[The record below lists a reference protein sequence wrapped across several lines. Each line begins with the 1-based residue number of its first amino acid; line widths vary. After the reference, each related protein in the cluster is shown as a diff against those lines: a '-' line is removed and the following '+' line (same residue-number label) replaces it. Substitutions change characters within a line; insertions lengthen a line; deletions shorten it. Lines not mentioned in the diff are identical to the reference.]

1 MMTRFVDLRSDTV
14 TQPTPAMR
22 EAMAHA
28 VVGDDGFGDDPTVR
42 ELEERFAS
50 MTGKEAAIF
59 VPSGVMANQIALR
72 VLTRP
77 GDVIVTGRNQHIV
90 GFELG
95 ATARNASVQF
105 SLVDDSSGELPI
117 EDVMDIIDAGAD
129 HQVPVAMVAV
139 ENTHMFSGGTIWE
152 TERLA
157 SLARAIEGR
166 PIHLDGARLF
176 NASVASGR
184 SLQELAAPA
193 TTVMSCLSKGLCA
206 PVGSLLAG
214 PASLMASGR
223 VERKRLGGA
232 MRQVGILAAAGLV
245 ALDTMV
251 ERLADDHRRARAL
264 AAMVAHAFPESGY
277 DPSRCQT
284 NIVSFVHPQA
294 RQIVHELRERGVWG
308 DTVAPRRVRL
318 VTHAG
323 ITDDDLEFVADV
335 LSSFTPVA

>member
-1 MMTRFVDLRSDTV
+1 MTRHVDLRSDTV
-14 TQPTPAMR
+14 TQPTPEMR
-22 EAMAHA
+22 EAMARA

-42 ELEERFAS
+42 ELEERYAA
-50 MTGKEAAIF
+50 MTGKEAAIY

-72 VLTRP
+72 VLTKP
-77 GDVIVTGRNQHIV
+77 GDVIVAGKNQHIV
-90 GFELG
+90 SFELG
-95 ATARNASVQF
+95 ATARNSSLQF
-105 SLVDDSSGELPI
+105 ALVDDSTGELAFD
-117 EDVMDIIDAGAD
+117 DVMDVIDASTD

-139 ENTHMFSGGTIWE
+139 ENTHMFSGGSVWDPEHLST
-152 TERLA
+152 
-157 SLARAIEGR
+157 LARAIEGR

-176 NASVASGR
+176 NASIASGR
-184 SLQELAAPA
+184 SLSELAAPA

-214 PASLMASGR
+214 PAPLMAAGR

-251 ERLADDHRRARAL
+251 ERLADDHRRARRLAGLL
-264 AAMVAHAFPESGY
+264 AAAFPESGY
-277 DPSRCQT
+277 DPATCQT

-294 RQIVHELRERGVWG
+294 RQIVHELKERGVWG

-323 ITDDDLEFVADV
+323 ITDDDVDFVAEV
-335 LSSFTPVA
+335 LASFTPVA

>member
-1 MMTRFVDLRSDTV
+1 MTRHVDLRSDTV
-14 TQPTPAMR
+14 TQPTPEMR
-22 EAMAHA
+22 EAMARA

-42 ELEERFAS
+42 ELEERYAA
-50 MTGKEAAIF
+50 MTGKEAAIY

-72 VLTRP
+72 VLTKP
-77 GDVIVTGRNQHIV
+77 GDVIVAGKNQHIV
-90 GFELG
+90 SFELG
-95 ATARNASVQF
+95 ATARNSSLQF
-105 SLVDDSSGELPI
+105 ALVDDSTGELAFD
-117 EDVMDIIDAGAD
+117 DVMDVIDASTD

-139 ENTHMFSGGTIWE
+139 ENTHMFSGGSVWDPEHLST
-152 TERLA
+152 
-157 SLARAIEGR
+157 LARAIEGR

-176 NASVASGR
+176 NASIASGR
-184 SLQELAAPA
+184 SLSELAAPA

-214 PASLMASGR
+214 PAPLMAAGR

-251 ERLADDHRRARAL
+251 ERLADDHRRARRLAGLL
-264 AAMVAHAFPESGY
+264 AAAFPESGY
-277 DPSRCQT
+277 DPATCQT

-294 RQIVHELRERGVWG
+294 RQIVHELKERGVWG

-318 VTHAG
+318 VTDGG
-323 ITDDDLEFVADV
+323 ITDDDVDFVAEV
-335 LSSFTPVA
+335 LASFTPVA